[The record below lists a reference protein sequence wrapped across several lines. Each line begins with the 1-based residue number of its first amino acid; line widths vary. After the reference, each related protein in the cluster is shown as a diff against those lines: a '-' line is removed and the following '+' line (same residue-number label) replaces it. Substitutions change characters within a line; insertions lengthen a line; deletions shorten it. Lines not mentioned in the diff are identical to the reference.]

1 MDKINKNEYNTKIN
15 REDVIKSVENLRV
28 ILGDIQIHDD
38 YISFGLE

>member
-28 ILGDIQIHDD
+28 ILGDI
-38 YISFGLE
+38 